1 MGQSVESAVLRDDPW
16 ARKAAVIPRPWYLEL
31 FRWPL
36 LLILG
41 PVRVCCIIACMLST
55 TLCVVVAPYVLPH
68 DLTLRDEMVRAS
80 VKVTLVAL
88 RFLFGLRVRYV
99 DRSSKGGPDANS
111 KPRSILHVIGSGIVV
126 ANHIGILDDLAIL
139 AELPCST
146 VAKAELRAVPLVGRI
161 CDALRCI
168 WVQRNDP
175 LDRERVKRAIAERG
189 AAGADAHPVLIH
201 SEGTT
206 TNGEFVLQFQKG
218 AFCSGSPVRPI
229 AVELHYK
236 YCTPAWEEGSLLWHL
251 FEMSCL
257 NVYHDMT
264 VHLLDEYQP
273 SEEERADACLYARNV
288 QHLIAKQLDAVPS
301 TRSLYDSPA
310 WRGQYAAA
318 TSTAQHPRVR
328 RAVESEQE

>member
-1 MGQSVESAVLRDDPW
+1 MQLQDDSILDIDPW
-16 ARKAAVIPRPWYLEL
+16 ARKAAVVPRPWYLEL
-31 FRWPL
+31 VRWPL
-36 LLILG
+36 LLVLG
-41 PVRVCCIIACMLST
+41 PLRVFGIVMSLLST
-55 TLCVVVAPYVLPH
+55 TLCVTVAPYLFPNDRTH
-68 DLTLRDEMVRAS
+68 RDELVRAS
-80 VKVTLVAL
+80 VKVTLIAL

-99 DRSSKGGPDANS
+99 DCSRTASNPVDVVRN
-111 KPRSILHVIGSGIVV
+111 KPRSMLPHITRGVLV

-139 AELPCST
+139 AELPCSI
-146 VAKAELRAVPLVGRI
+146 VAKAELRTVPLVGRI
-161 CDALRCI
+161 CEALHCI

-175 LDRERVKRAIAERG
+175 HDRERVKRAIALRG
-189 AAGADAHPVLIH
+189 SEAGTHPVLIH

-264 VHLLDEYQP
+264 VHLLDEYTPDEQ
-273 SEEERADACLYARNV
+273 ERADPCLYARNV
-288 QHLIAKQLDAVPS
+288 QLLIARQLNATPS
-301 TRSLYDSPA
+301 TRSLYNSPA
-310 WRGQYAAA
+310 WQQYA
-318 TSTAQHPRVR
+318 SNAQAQQRQTTMP
-328 RAVESEQE
+328 SSKQE